1 MSKRSRI
8 TSSSPRR
15 GLCVMIGSLIG
26 LLIICSQ
33 SRRRRR
39 PGFCGRLS

>member
-1 MSKRSRI
+1 MGAC
-8 TSSSPRR
+8 T
-15 GLCVMIGSLIG
+15 MIGSSTG
-26 LLIICSQ
+26 SLIICSP